1 MNILKSNKF
10 IQKIIIAL
18 CIVILI
24 FNVIC
29 PVQSHAFSLK
39 EAVFQPLTGLI
50 KLGLDSVV
58 GLVQYYLVGG
68 PVDSMWVLRAS
79 NDKGDELKD
88 LGIIPDSSGNYDD
101 TYIKWGEPQGDTIE
115 VNSGDYGSWFD
126 SLSDFF
132 TGGAGYDIPA
142 IVYTPEAL
150 FSNKINAFSIDFISK
165 DDSNKT
171 VGDYKVSKSIASTL
185 RGHISDWYNALR
197 ILAGVSM
204 LPILVYIGIR
214 IMISS
219 AGEKAK
225 YKNMLM
231 DWLVAFCLLF
241 VMHYIMAFIVYL
253 TNSITNLVGSATT
266 TYLVSVDGGTQEFKT
281 NLMGLMRFN
290 CEYKDPLT
298 QLPYICVYAL
308 LVVFTVIYTW
318 TYLKRTLMI
327 AFLTLIAPIITVTYP
342 LDKLG
347 DGKSQGFDMWFKE
360 YLFNAI
366 IQPFHLLLYIVFAGG
381 SVDLIKNN
389 PIIAIGLLAFMLT
402 AEKILKKMFNFDK
415 ASLGAAEGNGMS
427 PLLGGLHALTD
438 LKQLSKLNQISSG
451 KTSGAKASGAN
462 NSSKTTILTSSPSFS
477 TPLPI
482 GSNGSGA
489 TGTVFGTDTP
499 SQENSDENT
508 DQTQQ
513 SSQPDADSPQQGS
526 TQPIESPD
534 GTFDDTSDGNPTM
547 PITSPTSSAIDGD
560 NPSNNGS
567 NKKAVNEAR
576 KYMAK
581 RALKS
586 AAKIGGK
593 GLLKVGGAFATAATM
608 VPGAAAGLA
617 IGALSGDPSKAFQM
631 ALTGGMVTGTIGR
644 KAGRYTVERIGPGAR
659 NAMDAIRDFKDPM
672 NIDKNNEERNKK
684 RAKKAYMDNGE
695 NYRKALS
702 MASKLGSP
710 EDAKDIQEKMFELE
724 GYGITDEKDQKRAL
738 EMEKNNEDLSLEQA
752 AWGMNKSK
760 SLDVNDDKKMAEW
773 RKGQIQEQ
781 MNTGLDRSTA
791 AAYVEQQEYLIR
803 ESKIKGEWGRYSKAK
818 KEQEERRRSSQ
829 QTSPRPSNNDP
840 HQPGNTTPR
849 TNLPNT

>member
-1 MNILKSNKF
+1 MNILKNNKF

-214 IMISS
+214 IIISS

-253 TNSITNLVGSATT
+253 TNSITNLVGSAST

-415 ASLGAAEGNGMS
+415 ASLGAAQGNGMS

-462 NSSKTTILTSSPSFS
+462 NSSKTTIPTSSPSFS

-482 GSNGSGA
+482 GSNGNGA

-513 SSQPDADSPQQGS
+513 SNQPDADSSQQGS
-526 TQPIESPD
+526 TQPIESPE
-534 GTFDDTSDGNPTM
+534 GTFDDTDDGNPTM
-547 PITSPTSSAIDGD
+547 PITSPTSPAIDGD
-560 NPSNNGS
+560 NPSDDGS
-567 NKKAVNEAR
+567 NKNPANEAR

-581 RALKS
+581 RALTS

-593 GLLKVGGAFATAATM
+593 GLLKVGGAFATAASM

-659 NAMDAIRDFKDPM
+659 KAMDAIRDFKDPM

-702 MASKLGSP
+702 MASNLGSP
-710 EDAKDIQEKMFELE
+710 EDAKKIQEKMFELE

-738 EMEKNNEDLSLEQA
+738 EMEKDNKELDIEKAAYSINN
-752 AWGMNKSK
+752 SK
-760 SLDVNDDKKMAEW
+760 GLDVNDDKKMDQW
-773 RKGQIQEQ
+773 RKGKIQEQ
-781 MNTGLDRSTA
+781 MNNGMNKADAEAR
-791 AAYVEQQEYLIR
+791 VEQEEYLIR
-803 ESKIKGEWGRYSKAK
+803 ESKIKGEWRRYVNAREKQ
-818 KEQEERRRSSQ
+818 EEERRRSSQ

-840 HQPGNTTPR
+840 H
-849 TNLPNT
+849 